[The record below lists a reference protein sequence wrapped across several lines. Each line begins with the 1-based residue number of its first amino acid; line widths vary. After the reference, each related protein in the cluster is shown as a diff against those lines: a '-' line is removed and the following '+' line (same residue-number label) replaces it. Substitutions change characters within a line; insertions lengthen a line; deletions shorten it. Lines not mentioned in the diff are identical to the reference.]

1 MSGFGFR
8 ISGEGFLKKKKQRER
23 NERERDGE
31 RGKDRTKEKKLN
43 KVRKS

>member
-8 ISGEGFLKKKKQRER
+8 ISGEGFLKKKNKERET
-23 NERERDGE
+23 RERDGE